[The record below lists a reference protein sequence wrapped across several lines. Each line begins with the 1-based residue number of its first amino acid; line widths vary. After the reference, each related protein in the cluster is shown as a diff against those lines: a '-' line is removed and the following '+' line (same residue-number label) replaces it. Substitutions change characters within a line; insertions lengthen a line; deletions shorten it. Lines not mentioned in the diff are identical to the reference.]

1 MGRASRAGLRR
12 RAGVAGLCL
21 GLAVAMAAG
30 DVAADRVYR
39 IMLVIW
45 RNCDDPCRG
54 FSDELLAAKIPADL
68 FLRHAAS
75 PAALEK
81 LVSEAHAM
89 QADLVVTVGANATRG
104 MVGATGEAE
113 TATEGTD
120 RPVLFMMVPDPVAAR
135 ILPSLDHA
143 GRNISGTLQ
152 VVPLEA
158 QLRAVRAYRPFARLG
173 YLYHRDDADQMSEL
187 GQLRQAALRLG
198 FALVTREVALDQE
211 GHPKSGDLARLVGE
225 LAGEHVDYLYT
236 GASPFLFL
244 NRDEVVAAAL
254 ASQLAVVGGD
264 ERWVRQAGAL
274 LAVVSQPYEIGRLT
288 ARKAEEILVG
298 GKQPADIPIVGPER
312 FSMLVN
318 TASAQRL
325 GLPPPPS
332 LPDFVQLVQVGP

>member
-1 MGRASRAGLRR
+1 MGRTSRAGLRR

-21 GLAVAMAAG
+21 GLAVVMVTG
-30 DVAADRVYR
+30 DVVADRVYR
-39 IMLVIW
+39 IMLVVW

-68 FLRHAAS
+68 FLRHADS

-104 MVGATGEAE
+104 MVGPTGETDPASE
-113 TATEGTD
+113 ATD

-143 GRNISGTLQ
+143 GRNISGTLE

-173 YLYHRDDADQMSEL
+173 YLYHRDDADQTSEF

-198 FALVTREVALDQE
+198 FALITREVTLDQE

-225 LAGEHVDYLYT
+225 LASEHVDYLYT
-236 GASPFLFL
+236 GTSPFLFL
-244 NRDEVVAAAL
+244 NRDEVVTAAL
-254 ASQLAVVGGD
+254 ANQLAVVGGD

-274 LAVVSQPYEIGRLT
+274 LAVVSEPYEIGRLT
-288 ARKAEEILVG
+288 ARRAEEILVG
-298 GKQPADIPIVGPER
+298 GKQPADIPIIGRER

-318 TASAQRL
+318 MASARRL

-332 LPDFVQLVQVGP
+332 LPDFFQLVQVGP